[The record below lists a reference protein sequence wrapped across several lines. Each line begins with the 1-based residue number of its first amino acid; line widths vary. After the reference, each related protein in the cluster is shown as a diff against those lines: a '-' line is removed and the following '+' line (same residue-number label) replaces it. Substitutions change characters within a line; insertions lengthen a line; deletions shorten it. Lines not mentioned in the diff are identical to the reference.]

1 MKRGMEMTGALP
13 LVGENVSREV
23 YARVVEILKEQ
34 QSFELGGYKDHCIR
48 RRLAARIRAAGYRDA
63 AVYVD
68 RLVEDSDEQQ
78 SLLAALSIHVSQFF
92 RNPSV
97 FRVLEK
103 RILPQLLEQGSQS
116 QARLRIWSVG
126 CACGEEAY
134 SLALLCES
142 LAAPRQDVAIIASD
156 LSPVA
161 LKSARRGCYG
171 EERLK
176 NLPAALR
183 QHYFSK
189 QGQGEELLDEEVRA
203 RVQFFRHDI
212 LTDQP
217 FYRAELILC
226 RNLLIYFS
234 REQQQ
239 VVLEKLARALL
250 PGGFLVLGR
259 AETLAGPSRHLFD
272 CVDPAE
278 RIYQRSSVERF

>member
-1 MKRGMEMTGALP
+1 MSGSVP

-23 YARVVEILKEQ
+23 YARVVAILKEQ

-63 AVYVD
+63 AGYVE
-68 RLVEDSDEQQ
+68 RLVDDSVEQQ

-92 RNPSV
+92 RNPTV

-103 RILPQLLEQGSQS
+103 RILPQLLEQGRRS

-142 LAAPRQDVAIIASD
+142 LAASQQEVAIIASD

-176 NLPAALR
+176 NLPPVLR
-183 QHYFSK
+183 QQYFSR
-189 QGQGEELLDEEVRA
+189 QGQGELLAKEVRS

-239 VVLEKLARALL
+239 EVLEKLARALL

-259 AETLAGPSRHLFD
+259 AETLAGSSRHLFD

-278 RIYQRSSVERF
+278 RIYQRSSVEPA